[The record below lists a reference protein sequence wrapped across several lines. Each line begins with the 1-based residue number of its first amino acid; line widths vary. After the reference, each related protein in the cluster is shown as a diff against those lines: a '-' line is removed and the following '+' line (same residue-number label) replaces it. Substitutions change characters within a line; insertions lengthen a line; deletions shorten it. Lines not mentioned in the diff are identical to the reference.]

1 MFLFNIMEVL
11 IMTEV
16 IFTVDSDGCAID
28 TMTYKHELFMAPLA
42 AEKFNVQEGDR
53 ERFLENW
60 SNINLYSKA
69 RGVNR
74 FDGLV
79 LTLKSIDYDVMNVDN
94 LYRWVKE
101 SDTLSPDTLKSEI
114 EKYRTDDLN
123 AALEWTVAVNEGV
136 AAGKGH
142 DDVFEGALEGLKK
155 ISELGKI
162 YVVSTA
168 NREAI
173 TNEWTRYD
181 LIEFVDG
188 IYGQDSGKKEDT
200 IASFITDGTDPH
212 QIIMIGDSPGDLVAA
227 ENNGAWFYPILVG
240 SEKESWN
247 ELIENVAD
255 KFATG
260 EFTQADHDH
269 YKQKFWDNLDN

>member
-1 MFLFNIMEVL
+1 MA
-11 IMTEV
+11 EV

-42 AEKFNVQEGDR
+42 AKKFKVQKEDKEKFI
-53 ERFLENW
+53 ENW

-94 LYRWVKE
+94 LYRWVEE
-101 SDTLSPDTLKSEI
+101 SDTLSPDTLELEI
-114 EKYRTDDLN
+114 EKHGTDDLT

-136 AAGKGH
+136 ANGKEY
-142 DDVFEGALEGLKK
+142 DDVFDGALEGLKK

-181 LIEFVDG
+181 LIEYVDG

-200 IASFITDGTDPH
+200 IASFIADGTDPH

-255 KFATG
+255 RFATG

-269 YKQKFWDNLDN
+269 YKKKFWDNLDN